1 MKMNLKFSAR
11 RDGFTRAQTFF
22 RVINLAKVGR
32 DDFEQGEQK
41 ALMKIKEA
49 VQLWAEEYK

>member
-41 ALMKIKEA
+41 TLMKIKEA